1 MTSQLKAAFLVY
13 AFAALG
19 VFLVAAPWSPV
30 WEASTA
36 GYLPTA
42 AGSWLRSGFVRGLVS
57 GLGALNLA
65 AAWGEARSLLARG
78 ADDGPRP

>member
-1 MTSQLKAAFLVY
+1 MSSRLQTAILVY

-19 VFLVAAPWSPV
+19 VFLAVAPWSPV

-42 AGSWLRSGFVRGLVS
+42 AGPWLRSGFVRGFVS

-65 AAWGEARSLLARG
+65 AAWSEARALLWPKRSE
-78 ADDGPRP
+78 DRPK

>member
-1 MTSQLKAAFLVY
+1 MTSRLQTAFLVY
-13 AFAALG
+13 VFAALG
-19 VFLVAAPWSPV
+19 VFLLAAPWSPI

-42 AGSWLRSGFVRGLVS
+42 AGAWLRSGFVRGLVS

-65 AAWGEARSLLARG
+65 AAWSEARSLLGLAAG
-78 ADDGPRP
+78 DGPRR

>member
-1 MTSQLKAAFLVY
+1 MTSRLQAACLVY
-13 AFAALG
+13 AFAAMG
-19 VFLVAAPWSPV
+19 VFLLVAPWSPV

-42 AGSWLRSGFVRGLVS
+42 AGPWLRSGFVRGLVS

-65 AAWGEARSLLARG
+65 AAWSEARSLLWPTAG
-78 ADDGPRP
+78 DGPRN

>member
-1 MTSQLKAAFLVY
+1 MASRLQTAFFVY
-13 AFAALG
+13 IFAALG
-19 VFLVAAPWSPV
+19 VFLVAAPWSPL

-42 AGSWLRSGFVRGLVS
+42 LGAWLRSGFMRGLVS

-65 AAWGEARSLLARG
+65 AAWAEARALLSAKAG
-78 ADDGPRP
+78 DGNPR

>member
-1 MTSQLKAAFLVY
+1 VASRLQTAFFVY
-13 AFAALG
+13 VFAALG
-19 VFLVAAPWSPV
+19 VFLVAAPWSPF

-42 AGSWLRSGFVRGLVS
+42 LGAWLRSGFVRGLVS

-65 AAWGEARSLLARG
+65 AAWGEARELLAPKRT
-78 ADDGPRP
+78 DGPPR

>member
-1 MTSQLKAAFLVY
+1 MTSRLQTALVVY
-13 AFAALG
+13 VFAALG
-19 VFLVAAPWSPV
+19 VFLVAAPWSPL

-42 AGSWLRSGFVRGLVS
+42 AGAWLRSGFVRGLVS

-65 AAWGEARSLLARG
+65 AAWGEARALLAPKPSEGER
-78 ADDGPRP
+78 R

>member
-1 MTSQLKAAFLVY
+1 VTSRLQTAFLVY
-13 AFAALG
+13 VFAALG
-19 VFLVAAPWSPV
+19 VFLLAAPWSPI

-42 AGSWLRSGFVRGLVS
+42 AGVWLRSGFVRGLVS

-65 AAWGEARSLLARG
+65 AAWSEARSLLGPAG
-78 ADDGPRP
+78 DGPGR

>member
-1 MTSQLKAAFLVY
+1 MTSRIQTAFLVY

-19 VFLVAAPWSPV
+19 VFLVVAPWSPL
-30 WEASTA
+30 WDASTA

-42 AGSWLRSGFVRGLVS
+42 AGPWIRSGFARGLVS

-65 AAWGEARSLLARG
+65 AAWSEARALLWPPAGDGSLR
-78 ADDGPRP
+78 